1 MMLPK
6 EGGKGV
12 SLNDCLHVG
21 PPLTPQLYDVLVR
34 FREKRIAIVGDI
46 EKAFLNVEVAKKDR
60 DSLRFLWVDDIS
72 SKEIKPVEYRFCRVV
87 FGVNCSP
94 FLLNATVQYHLDTFA
109 EEDPQFVESMKR
121 SLYVDDWV
129 GGHNSYEGALKIFDA
144 ARSRMAKGGF
154 RLRKWL
160 TNDPNLRAEMRKVER
175 EETASVNVEDDQS
188 YAKATLGNTQDTGI
202 EKVLGMKWDCTSDEF
217 IFSFEHIVERAEM
230 LEPTKRNVL
239 SILASLYDPLG
250 LVSPVVVS
258 LKVLFQEL
266 CADKV
271 SWDQGLSGERLRIWE
286 GWISE
291 LKRVKEMRFPRCV
304 YGENKVTAKNS
315 LIGFADASSKA
326 YCTVIYFVSEFMG
339 EISVTLLTSKT
350 RVAPLSVQTVPR
362 LELMAARTLAYLM
375 DTVKNALA
383 NEVNID
389 EIRLWSDSKTVLC
402 WLENKKEWKT
412 FVRHRVNE
420 ILKITTKSE
429 WGYCPSKE
437 NPADIGSRGLGA
449 DSLQKTDLWWNGPG
463 WLSSP
468 REGWPSTP
476 EGIETDESTLESKKG
491 LVLTLTAK
499 KQFSPE
505 NIINIQKYSKINK
518 LYRVTAYVKRS
529 ISNIKAKKRGVQS
542 LKGELSAEEIVGAE
556 RVWILAMQDDL
567 KQQDTYVSLSKELQ
581 IVNYNGI
588 LRCKGRLSN
597 SDLGFEGRQ
606 PILLPRKHRLTT
618 LIIEDCHRKTYHSG
632 LRATLAE
639 LRSRYWVPRGRQT
652 VKKVIRDC
660 LVCKRVQGKSF
671 AAQPVADLPEFR
683 VKQDEPFSKVGIDF
697 AGPLFVE
704 ERGEMSKCYITVF
717 SCCITRGIHLE
728 LVPDLTTATFLNC
741 FRRFTARRGI
751 PSLILADNAKTFKA
765 ADNFLG
771 KLYEDEKVK
780 EYISRNRIQWRYIL
794 AKSPWVGG
802 FMREWWEQ

>member
-1 MMLPK
+1 
-6 EGGKGV
+6 
-12 SLNDCLHVG
+12 
-21 PPLTPQLYDVLVR
+21 
-34 FREKRIAIVGDI
+34 
-46 EKAFLNVEVAKKDR
+46 
-60 DSLRFLWVDDIS
+60 
-72 SKEIKPVEYRFCRVV
+72 
-87 FGVNCSP
+87 
-94 FLLNATVQYHLDTFA
+94 
-109 EEDPQFVESMKR
+109 
-121 SLYVDDWV
+121 
-129 GGHNSYEGALKIFDA
+129 
-144 ARSRMAKGGF
+144 
-154 RLRKWL
+154 
-160 TNDPNLRAEMRKVER
+160 
-175 EETASVNVEDDQS
+175 
-188 YAKATLGNTQDTGI
+188 
-202 EKVLGMKWDCTSDEF
+202 MKWDCTSDEF

-326 YCTVIYFVSEFMG
+326 YCAVIYFVSEFMG

-383 NEVNID
+383 NEVKID

-402 WLENKKEWKT
+402 WLEDKKEWKT

-429 WGYCPSKE
+429 WGYCPRKE

-505 NIINIQKYSKINK
+505 NIINVQKYSKINK
-518 LYRVTAYVKRS
+518 LYRVTAYVKRF

-697 AGPLFVE
+697 AGPLFVK

-717 SCCITRGIHLE
+717 SCCITRGIHLK

-741 FRRFTARRGI
+741 FRRFTA
-751 PSLILADNAKTFKA
+751 
-765 ADNFLG
+765 
-771 KLYEDEKVK
+771 
-780 EYISRNRIQWRYIL
+780 
-794 AKSPWVGG
+794 
-802 FMREWWEQ
+802 